1 MPLRSASW
9 IRFLVHA
16 AALAPLAVLLW
27 HLSQNELGANPIRE
41 IQLRTG
47 RYALVLLVLSLGC
60 TPAGVLSGIKQI
72 LPLRRTLG
80 LYAFLYAS
88 LHLFNFLVVDYGLN
102 IAFIREGISNK
113 PYALV
118 GLASFLILLPLAV
131 TSTRGWRARLGDR
144 WKRLHR
150 LVYLAAL
157 LAVLHLLWQ
166 VKAGKQEPLIYAGVL
181 AALLI
186 VRLPW
191 VMNLLGRRAQKVQE
205 DK

>member
-1 MPLRSASW
+1 MLLRRASW

-16 AALAPLAVLLW
+16 AAVAPLAVLLW

-47 RYALVLLVLSLGC
+47 RYSLILLVLSLGC
-60 TPAGVLSGIKQI
+60 TPAAAMSGLKQ
-72 LPLRRTLG
+72 LLLLRRTLG
-80 LYAFLYAS
+80 LYAFLYVN

-102 IAFIREGISNK
+102 LAFIREGVYDK

-118 GLASFLILLPLAV
+118 GMASFLILLPLAV
-131 TSTRGWRARLGDR
+131 TSTKGWRTRLGDN

-166 VKAGKQEPLIYAGVL
+166 VKADKREPLIYAGIL
-181 AALLI
+181 GLLLF
-186 VRLPW
+186 VRLPG
-191 VMNLLGRRAQKVQE
+191 VLKLVGRRAQKTDQ
-205 DK
+205 